1 MKNED
6 AEEKKKVLETG
17 KQMNSQLAR
26 EDESL
31 DVSVDMLPADH

>member
-6 AEEKKKVLETG
+6 AEEKNELLESG

-26 EDESL
+26 EGRVRST
-31 DVSVDMLPADH
+31 